1 MKMIV
6 GLGNPG
12 PEYARH
18 RHNIGFQVLDLFA
31 ERHGLAFDKFQKR
44 ARLAIGPVTINVPA
58 STSAL
63 ASTLAS
69 ASTWHGRIVLA
80 KPMTYMNAS
89 GEAVA
94 ALASFYKIAPADIL
108 VVHDDLDLPLGR
120 IRLRPGGSAGGQK
133 GVASIIARLGT
144 DGFHRLRIGISRP
157 GAPGSDA
164 PPSMDPADYVLRPFS
179 ADQEAEMVFVRQRA
193 ADAIETWLA
202 LGIEAAMNRFN
213 SDERRKTRDE

>member
-1 MKMIV
+1 MIV

-18 RHNIGFQVLDLFA
+18 RHNVGFQVVDLFA

-44 ARLAIGPVTINVPA
+44 ARLAIGLVTLKGSA

-63 ASTLAS
+63 ASTLT
-69 ASTWHGRIVLA
+69 STADWRGRVLLV
-80 KPMTYMNAS
+80 KPMTYMNLS

-94 ALASFYKIAPADIL
+94 ALAAFYKIAPADIL
-108 VVHDDLDLPLGR
+108 VAHDDLDLPVGR

-133 GVASIIARLGT
+133 GVASTIQRLGADT
-144 DGFHRLRIGISRP
+144 FHRLRVGISRP
-157 GAPGSDA
+157 GGPGSDA
-164 PPSMDPADYVLRPFS
+164 PSGMDPADYVLRPFS
-179 ADQEAEMVFVRQRA
+179 TGQAKEMEFVRPRA

-202 LGIEAAMNRFN
+202 QGIEAAMNSFN
-213 SDERRKTRDE
+213 AGS